1 MKEQFDFYNST
12 TIKSYNLDESIRY
25 QLKML
30 DGLDAYTR
38 KHSENVA
45 NITCRL
51 CENLG
56 LSKGFTVYTTTCAYL
71 HDIGKI
77 FIPPSVLQKPAR
89 LTDEEYEIMKTH
101 TTIGY
106 KICMDDLKLRP
117 YAAGAL
123 YHHEGL
129 DGSGYPN
136 GVKGNAI
143 PYEGQIIRVADEFEA
158 ITAKRQYKS
167 HVGII
172 DTLNILIEDA
182 TPKEIKAR
190 LQNLGDSIKADNAG
204 SIETPLS
211 NPDALAVLADSA
223 KPRFG
228 SNLFGRKGLFGKID
242 KRILKAL
249 FKVVVDDTEYEIV
262 ARTDYVNFLQKE
274 IERIKKAKRSYD
286 KMASSHTPAKREY
299 YKEEIKYQLKAQ
311 EDPEKIPEMLAEFEE
326 AYRSRK
332 DHIAKLYRESKQIK
346 KLVI

>member
-1 MKEQFDFYNST
+1 M
-12 TIKSYNLDESIRY
+12 LIR
-25 QLKML
+25 
-30 DGLDAYTR
+30 
-38 KHSENVA
+38 
-45 NITCRL
+45 
-51 CENLG
+51 
-56 LSKGFTVYTTTCAYL
+56 
-71 HDIGKI
+71 
-77 FIPPSVLQKPAR
+77 
-89 LTDEEYEIMKTH
+89 
-101 TTIGY
+101 
-106 KICMDDLKLRP
+106 
-117 YAAGAL
+117 
-123 YHHEGL
+123 
-129 DGSGYPN
+129 
-136 GVKGNAI
+136 
-143 PYEGQIIRVADEFEA
+143 
-158 ITAKRQYKS
+158 
-167 HVGII
+167 GII
-172 DTLNILIEDA
+172 QLIYVLFLGIEFLLFLNILIEDA

-346 KLVI
+346 KLVIYLRC